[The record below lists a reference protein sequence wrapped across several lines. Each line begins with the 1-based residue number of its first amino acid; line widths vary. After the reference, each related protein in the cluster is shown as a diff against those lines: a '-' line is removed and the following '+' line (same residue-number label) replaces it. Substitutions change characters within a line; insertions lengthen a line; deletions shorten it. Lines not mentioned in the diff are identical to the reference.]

1 MVDLPQIQFHFDR
14 GVVEWR
20 WSGRVTLEG
29 MQTAVLQAARDPS
42 WDARFD
48 HLVVFSADADVS
60 GLQLPDIST
69 TDANLRRW
77 QSSEKKMAR
86 VRSATVFE
94 RGLAGGLQELWQRMA
109 AGGAYRE
116 IRLFDN
122 REDALAWLLSH
133 DT

>member
-1 MVDLPQIQFHFDR
+1 MDDLPQIQFHLDR
-14 GVVEWR
+14 GIVEWR
-20 WSGRVTLEG
+20 WSGHVTLEG
-29 MQTAVLQAARDPS
+29 MQTAVLQAAEDPS

-86 VRSATVFE
+86 VLSATVFE

-109 AGGAYRE
+109 AGGAFRE

-122 REDALAWLLSH
+122 REDALAWLA
-133 DT
+133 TQT